1 VILSTEL
8 EDDIISN
15 SGGNRSWVENETA
28 IADEDKVIGS
38 RCEASSGN
46 DESSGLDELHFWLIS
61 NQKEM

>member
-15 SGGNRSWVENETA
+15 SSSNRGRVENETA

-38 RCEASSGN
+38 RCEASSSS
-46 DESSGLDELHFWLIS
+46 DESSGLDELHFG
-61 NQKEM
+61 